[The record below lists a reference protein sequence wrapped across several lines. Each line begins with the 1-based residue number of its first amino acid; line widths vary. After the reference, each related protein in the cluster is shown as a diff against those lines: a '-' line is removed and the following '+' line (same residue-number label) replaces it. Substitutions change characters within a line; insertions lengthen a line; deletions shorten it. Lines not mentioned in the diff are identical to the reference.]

1 MYGTWAIT
9 QTILPDLW
17 LPNTKK
23 PQHVSHICHVLTHHP
38 STLHFNQPIR
48 TKFASGKPAAR
59 RCKFLTSE
67 SPKAPK
73 AWWYPWQLGWW
84 WDGYDTGLIRNPNN
98 AWKIREL
105 RIKITTVYICIL
117 WIPPKWVIQWLHFG
131 EWYEMYCLRELFC
144 FDMFVVSKP
153 LSPQVGLNSKTPNWL
168 KWFQCDLRDALGPEN
183 FWWTIEQSYGKMKG
197 LHLGQKLW
205 VLAFIILTWL
215 LEDLTNKYTCLT
227 SNIIYQRSKDPNI

>member
-1 MYGTWAIT
+1 MGNHPKPFFRICDF
-9 QTILPDLW
+9 QTP
-17 LPNTKK
+17 KSFS
-23 PQHVSHICHVLTHHP
+23 HVSPYPHSSPIHPAKKQPTHPHQIGFWKTGGTAVQISHLGVSQGP
-38 STLHFNQPIR
+38 KGLVVPM
-48 TKFASGKPAAR
+48 AAWLMMR
-59 RCKFLTSE
+59 
-67 SPKAPK
+67 
-73 AWWYPWQLGWW
+73 W
-84 WDGYDTGLIRNPNN
+84 YDTGLIRNPNN

-131 EWYEMYCLRELFC
+131 EWYEMYCLRDLFC

-168 KWFQCDLRDALGPEN
+168 KWFQCDLRDALGLEN